1 MGFQPHS
8 GLAPTPSTSVA
19 PLIPEDP
26 GQPTD
31 CHTTFLSKW
40 VSLTPTLHSLPIA
53 RSTITTLVP
62 DVFGLSLAGS
72 FIRRASTSW
81 LTIPCLT
88 TNMHAAGHRE
98 VLMSFQGKYALITGS
113 SRGIGR
119 GIALKLAE
127 KGARVAVHYYR
138 NQEAAQATLE
148 KIRALG
154 SDGFIVQADVC
165 RPDEIRRMFQ
175 QVRSEFGGLD
185 IFVSNARTETPTSY
199 ETPLEISLEKWGTAV
214 DSQAKAVLG
223 AVREAAP
230 LMSDGGR
237 IVAITFA
244 PGGRFGSWQPWVAMG
259 AAKAAMESLVR
270 YFAGALAGR
279 GITVNSISPGW
290 VEDSVLNSLPEAF
303 QTGVREWQERGWTPM
318 RRLGTPA
325 DIGNAVALICSP
337 EAAWITG
344 QLIEADGGASLVDAH
359 LPLEFQGL
367 EKPPEKRA
375 KSQGA

>member
-1 MGFQPHS
+1 
-8 GLAPTPSTSVA
+8 
-19 PLIPEDP
+19 
-26 GQPTD
+26 
-31 CHTTFLSKW
+31 
-40 VSLTPTLHSLPIA
+40 
-53 RSTITTLVP
+53 
-62 DVFGLSLAGS
+62 
-72 FIRRASTSW
+72 
-81 LTIPCLT
+81 
-88 TNMHAAGHRE
+88 
-98 VLMSFQGKYALITGS
+98 MSFQGKNALVTGS

-138 NQEAAQATLE
+138 NREAAQATLE
-148 KIRALG
+148 KIRELG
-154 SDGFIVQADVC
+154 SNGFIIQADVC
-165 RPDEIRRMFQ
+165 RPDQVRSIFQ
-175 QVRSEFGGLD
+175 QVRSEFGSLD
-185 IFVSNARTETPTSY
+185 IFVSNARTEAPTFY
-199 ETPLEISLEKWGTAV
+199 EAPMDITLEKWDTAV
-214 DSQAKAVLG
+214 DSQAKAFLV

-270 YFAGALAGR
+270 YFAVALACR

-303 QTGVREWQERGWTPM
+303 QSGLREWQERGWTPM

-325 DIGNAVALICSP
+325 DIGNVVSLICSE
-337 EAAWITG
+337 EAGWITG

-359 LPLEFQGL
+359 LPLEFQGI
-367 EKPPEKRA
+367 PSAEKRA
-375 KSQGA
+375 KVQRA